1 MKILVMGL
9 SGSGKSTLCRM
20 LRDML
25 SPREWLNA
33 DAIRSIYDDWDF
45 SYEGRIRQAKRI
57 TKLANE
63 SRAKYVIA
71 DFIAPTQ
78 EIRDIFNPDIIIWMD
93 TVQSSK
99 YSDTDTIFEPPV
111 KYDLRITEK
120 NSENVYLVYDYIT
133 GKNYK

>member
-1 MKILVMGL
+1 MGL

-120 NSENVYLVYDYIT
+120 NSENVYLVYDYIV